1 MRGGGTPIMGSSLI
15 LPDWAAP
22 PGVRALATTRRGG
35 VSRAPWDGFNLAEHV
50 GDDAQAV
57 AANRALL
64 RRELPAEPL
73 WLAQVHGT
81 RCVDAALTAPGA
93 QADASFA
100 RRRGV
105 VCAVLTA
112 DCLPVLLCDDRATV
126 VGVAHAGWRGLA
138 AGVIEA
144 TVTAMDEPGERL
156 MAWLGP
162 AIGPQAFEVG
172 GEVREAFIAGDPRAA
187 RAFTTV
193 AGGKWLCDI
202 YQLARQRLGALGVH
216 RVACQRSGRP
226 DIDGPRGGVSVTQS
240 EGTTVDCCTASDAE
254 RFFSYRRDGVT
265 GRMASLIWL
274 E

>member
-1 MRGGGTPIMGSSLI
+1 MTSFIV
-15 LPDWAAP
+15 PDWPAP

-35 VSRAPWDGFNLAEHV
+35 VSRAPWDSFNLGDHV
-50 GDDAQAV
+50 GDEPQAV

-73 WLAQVHGT
+73 WLTQVHGT
-81 RCVDAALTAPGA
+81 RCVDAATALPSIE
-93 QADASFA
+93 ADASFT
-100 RRRGV
+100 RQRGV

-112 DCLPVLLCDDRATV
+112 DCLPVLLCDDQATV
-126 VGVAHAGWRGLA
+126 VAIAHAGWRGLA

-144 TVTAMDEPGERL
+144 TVGAMAAPGERL

-172 GEVREAFIAGDPRAA
+172 GEVREQFIAHDPQAA
-187 RAFTTV
+187 GAFV
-193 AGGKWLCDI
+193 ATDTGKWLCDI
-202 YQLARQRLGALGVH
+202 QRLARQRLDALGI
-216 RVACQRSGRP
+216 RRIASAN
-226 DIDGPRGGVSVTQS
+226 S
-240 EGTTVDCCTASDAE
+240 CTLGDADN
-254 RFFSYRRDGVT
+254 FYSFRRDGVT